1 MHRYGV
7 TPCFSATAC
16 SARRVRLHVLLRA
29 AAETAAEPQRVRRVL
44 GPQIAQGVPFGQYM
58 HELHALPALLPL
70 AQACGALSVTRVA
83 AHTPGPW
90 GVIAMAA
97 SFGLAWTFV
106 MEINRA
112 ATGAFPYSFLLQQS
126 LPQRAMPRMPAEGG
140 CARRTSLRGSHRG
153 HHRVASGNA
162 ATRAEPALL
171 LL

>member
-29 AAETAAEPQRVRRVL
+29 AAETAAEPQRVRRAL

-70 AQACGALSVTRVA
+70 AQACGALSMTRVA

-90 GVIAMAA
+90 GVIAMAV
-97 SFGLAWTFV
+97 SFGLAWTVV

-112 ATGAFPYSFLLQQS
+112 ATGAFPYTFLLQLS
-126 LPQRAMPRMPAEGG
+126 LPQRGFFYSS
-140 CARRTSLRGSHRG
+140 CY
-153 HHRVASGNA
+153 VAVGLL
-162 ATRAEPALL
+162 ALL
-171 LL
+171 MRALVMRLGSAPGTAAARKRR